1 MYLLFSVMN
10 SLLPK
15 YYTNTLQVLDC
26 FVKHSFSFV
35 GEGEGM
41 NNVNSDCILQK
52 ILMKFQKNVTIALKI
67 IANIKSIFLG
77 QWKCCS
83 TSKLI

>member
-15 YYTNTLQVLDC
+15 YYTNTLQGLDC
-26 FVKHSFSFV
+26 FIKHSFNFV
-35 GEGEGM
+35 SEGEGM

-52 ILMKFQKNVTIALKI
+52 
-67 IANIKSIFLG
+67 NINEISEECGHSSQNNCKH
-77 QWKCCS
+77 
-83 TSKLI
+83 

>member
-1 MYLLFSVMN
+1 MYLFFSVMN

-26 FVKHSFSFV
+26 FIKHSFNFV
-35 GEGEGM
+35 GEDEGM
-41 NNVNSDCILQK
+41 NNVNSNCILQK
-52 ILMKFQKNVTIALKI
+52 ILMKFQKNVAIALKI

-77 QWKCCS
+77 QWKCYS
-83 TSKLI
+83 TSKII